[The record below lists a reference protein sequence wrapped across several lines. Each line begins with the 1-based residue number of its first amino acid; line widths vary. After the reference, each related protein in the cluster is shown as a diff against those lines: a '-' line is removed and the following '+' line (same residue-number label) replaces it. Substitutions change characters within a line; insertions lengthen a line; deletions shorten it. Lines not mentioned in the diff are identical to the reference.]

1 MSEAEREIEKVRE
14 LTPISIGQILV
25 YQHLLFKDFF
35 EFVCDESE
43 NQLCHFYDTH

>member
-14 LTPISIGQILV
+14 LTLGIGQILV

-43 NQLCHFYDTH
+43 NQLCHFDNTH